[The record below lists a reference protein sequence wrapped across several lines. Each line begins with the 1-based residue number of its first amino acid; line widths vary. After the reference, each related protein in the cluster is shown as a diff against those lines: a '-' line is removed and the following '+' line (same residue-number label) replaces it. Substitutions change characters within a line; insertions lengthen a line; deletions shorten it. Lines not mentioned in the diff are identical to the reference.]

1 MFNPSLGVAGAFGP
15 LTLLE
20 AHQAEKRSDGAFSV
34 GKRIMTIAGLTD
46 RDDRRVAA
54 AEKKARDEEDGKR
67 WKTYRMGPSWP
78 LALLSDDRKGLAV
91 KLTTA
96 HQLFRFVWLS
106 LPPLL
111 GELAGLVCYPVVL
124 LALCSVKLVDGKLV
138 LAKKYFVEKG
148 ELLEI
153 SCSQKVNAFY
163 CVNPFVFEQMS
174 RFPGAW
180 MRFSQC
186 GF

>member
-1 MFNPSLGVAGAFGP
+1 MKSVSSFLHFFLHSEKRKKVNALLNPSLSVAGAFGP
-15 LTLLE
+15 LTLPE

-54 AEKKARDEEDGKR
+54 ADKKARDKEDGKP
-67 WKTYRMGPSWP
+67 WKSYRMGPSWP
-78 LALLSDDRKGLAV
+78 LALLSDNRKGLAV
-91 KLTTA
+91 KLIAA

-111 GELAGLVCYPVVL
+111 GELAGLVCCPVVL
-124 LALCSVKLVDGKLV
+124 LALCSAKLVEGKLV
-138 LAKKYFVEKG
+138 LAKKCF
-148 ELLEI
+148 ELLKI

-163 CVNPFVFEQMS
+163 CVTVCF
-174 RFPGAW
+174 
-180 MRFSQC
+180 
-186 GF
+186 